1 LPANGGKNN
10 ATVLF
15 FPNNLLGG
23 KGKCRR
29 KVKNKKNDFFHPYKY
44 SKWKNDKR
52 IIKDQRSLMANHFP
66 LPRPGFFIIFSR
78 KKIKNILS

>member
-1 LPANGGKNN
+1 LPANGCKNN

-52 IIKDQRSLMANHFP
+52 IIKDQPQFNGKSFSITQAWILYY
-66 LPRPGFFIIFSR
+66 FFQE
-78 KKIKNILS
+78 KN